1 MARAGQLRARLWAG
15 KAPPRATKVELLE
28 FVAGCPGADVA
39 AATQRFG
46 LSDTGAR
53 CKLWR
58 LTKQR
63 LLETIPDTYGRTKAW
78 RLTRAGWRH
87 LRYVEEA
94 EECYGDPKGALVS
107 NLTAE
112 VACLKAENDYRK
124 KVIEGRPGIFQ
135 EAVGLANEKLALER
149 ALATA
154 STEIERLRVERRALL
169 AVIAQ
174 KHGR

>member
-1 MARAGQLRARLWAG
+1 MARRDSYVPGSGQG
-15 KAPPRATKVELLE
+15 KHPTRATKLDLLQ
-28 FVAGCPGADVA
+28 FVAGCPGADVVTV
-39 AATQRFG
+39 TQRFG
-46 LSDTGAR
+46 LSDIGAR

-63 LLETIPDTYGRTKAW
+63 LLETIPHTYGRTKAW
-78 RLTRAGWRH
+78 QLTRAGRRH
-87 LRYVEEA
+87 LRYLKEA
-94 EECYGDPKGALVS
+94 EDYGGTKGLLVS

-112 VACLKAENDYRK
+112 VARLKAENDYRN
-124 KVIEGRPGIFQ
+124 KVIEERPGILQ
-135 EAVGLANEKLALER
+135 EAAGLANENLALER

-174 KHGR
+174 RRGR